1 MADLTL
7 AQYLRSILVDDMI
20 ATKNSS
26 VTGRL
31 DWCRVV
37 SKRGLEGCANAEQF
51 EKELGKAGLT
61 VIPRKVD
68 DLYSWLIDM
77 IVHAFDDLFRIEAT
91 ARPDISEEIRE
102 KTART
107 ILAVVKQI
115 AEQRALQAAQQ
126 VITEY
131 GQIGVN
137 VTPEQALSLAEGR
150 GAKLRPTE
158 KEIREIILSLKG
170 VAREYE
176 TQEAIKGAKELSI
189 LVKDFLQ
196 ETDSLREL
204 MDFLHD
210 FCVYPYAILKGGFV
224 RNVKKRTW
232 KKDKLIWKRKLMPS
246 LARVSPYDFVW
257 TRDSTDT
264 QDGMGIAERM
274 PMRRFDIEQLKRTSS
289 HFDDREIDRL
299 LDDKEAETREWLLP
313 EENREAINHWSEHP
327 NETIDVFRMFV
338 LISGEYLKEYKSL
351 FPKLDV
357 TKQYQLEAYLADD
370 YLLGAKLHDAD
381 YQRPYWKESYEPV
394 PSEFCGNALPENL
407 AVINAAARRGFIH
420 LLRNMG
426 KSTNPAIFVNREMM
440 DYDVLPEDEVIL
452 PDNQYDYIASIGS
465 NGRPVD
471 MLNFPNHGGELINFM
486 AYLDERADV
495 ESGIPK
501 YALGQAV
508 GLPSAL
514 RTTGSLTVMINNAL
528 KTITSRVYRIGTRVV
543 APSIQ
548 DIVDWVMDN
557 WDEDFVKVD
566 AEVNVRGMEGIV
578 TKGLVVNKIQELL
591 QYLAPFRQTGEI
603 QPGVITAL
611 INRFLLEAGM
621 DGMDFHKQE
630 PDIAN
635 VIGQLPFQPTAQQ
648 APVQAVNNNQQVAM

>member
-7 AQYLRSILVDDMI
+7 AEYLRGILLDDMV
-20 ATKNSS
+20 ATKNSGI
-26 VTGRL
+26 TGRL

-37 SKRGLEGCANAEQF
+37 SKRGLEGCQDAEQF
-51 EKELGKAGLT
+51 ERELGKAGLT

-102 KTART
+102 KTARS
-107 ILAVVKQI
+107 ILAVVRQI
-115 AEQRALQAAQQ
+115 ASQRAMQAAQQ
-126 VITEY
+126 VMGEY
-131 GQIGVN
+131 GQIGIRVS
-137 VTPEQALSLAEGR
+137 PEQALLLAEER

-158 KEIREIILSLKG
+158 QELREIILSLKG

-189 LVKDFLQ
+189 LIRDFLQ

-224 RNVKKRTW
+224 RNIKKRTW
-232 KKDKLIWKRKLMPS
+232 KKDKLSWTRKNMPS

-264 QDGMGIAERM
+264 QDGMGVAERI
-274 PMRRFDIEQLKRTSS
+274 PMRRFDIEQLKTMGS
-289 HFDDREIDRL
+289 HFDDAEIDRL
-299 LDDKEAETREWLLP
+299 LNDKESKAREWMLP
-313 EENREAINHWSEHP
+313 EERAECTGHWSERP
-327 NETIDVFRMFV
+327 NETLDVFRMFI
-338 LISGEYLKEYKSL
+338 LISGEYLKEYRHL

-357 TKQYQLEAYLADD
+357 KKQYQLEAYLADD

-381 YQRPYWKESYEPV
+381 HIRPYWKESYEPV

-426 KSTNPAIFVNREMM
+426 KSTNPALFVNREMM
-440 DYDVLPEDEVIL
+440 EYDALEETEVIL
-452 PDNQYDYIASIGS
+452 PDNQYDYVATLGS
-465 NGRPVD
+465 NAKPVD
-471 MLNFPNHGGELINFM
+471 MLQFPNYSPQIISFM

-528 KTITSRVYRIGTRVV
+528 KTITSRVFRIGTRVV
-543 APSIQ
+543 APAIQ
-548 DIVDWVMDN
+548 DIVDWVMDH

-603 QPGVITAL
+603 QPGVISAL

-621 DGMDFHKQE
+621 DGMDFHKPE
-630 PDIAN
+630 PDIAR
-635 VIGQLPFQPTAQQ
+635 ILGQVSSQQ
-648 APVQAVNNNQQVAM
+648 APVPPGIESNQQAA